1 MGTHHH
7 HGMSH
12 HPGPSG
18 EGGGHRVKEQRRLWL
33 ALAITGVTMVVE
45 VIGGLWTGSLA
56 LISDAGHMLTHVAAL
71 GVSLGA
77 IVFAASSAAPERT
90 FGNYR
95 AEVLAAL
102 FNAVTLVIITGLIIH
117 EAYERFLAPRDV
129 MGLEMLAIAFVGL
142 AVNIATAFLLHDV
155 GKDDLNVRSAF
166 FHMLGDTFSS
176 AVIVCGALVIHST
189 GWVWIDPALSVLVC
203 LVILVWAWGL
213 TRDSV
218 RVLMEVAPKSI
229 PVARLHAEL
238 LACHQSIAAVEDL
251 KVWTIT
257 SGMHVIAGR
266 VSLAEP
272 ASPDTLTDVRHAL
285 EHLASDAYGVN
296 RTYFETLG
304 PAPRV

>member
-1 MGTHHH
+1 MGSHHH
-7 HGMSH
+7 HGIAHSH
-12 HPGPSG
+12 GPDG
-18 EGGGHRVKEQRRLWL
+18 EGNGHRVKEQKRLWF

-56 LISDAGHMLTHVAAL
+56 LISDAGHMFTHVAAL
-71 GVSLGA
+71 GVSLAA
-77 IVFAASSAAPERT
+77 ILFAARRATPERT

-102 FNAVTLVIITGLIIH
+102 FNAVTLLIITALIIH

-129 MGLEMLAIAFVGL
+129 MGMEMFVIALVGL
-142 AVNIATAFLLHDV
+142 AVNVATALLLHDV

-166 FHMLGDTFSS
+166 LHMLGDTFSS
-176 AVIVCGALVIHST
+176 VVIVIGALVIHST
-189 GWVWIDPALSVLVC
+189 GWVWVDPALSVLVC

-229 PVARLHAEL
+229 PVTRLHTEL
-238 LACHQSIAAVEDL
+238 LACDQAVAAVEDL

-257 SGMHVIAGR
+257 SGMHVIAAR
-266 VSLAEP
+266 VKLAEP
-272 ASPDTLTDVRHAL
+272 ASPDRVADVRHLL
-285 EHLASDAYGVN
+285 EHHVLDAYGVS
-296 RTYFETLG
+296 RTYFEVLG
-304 PAPRV
+304 PASDV